1 MLVAFG
7 SDHRGFRLKEKL
19 KAIVARLGHQIE
31 DCGTYS
37 ADPADYPDYA
47 RAVANSVATRR
58 AERGILICAT
68 GIGMSI
74 AANRIAGVR
83 AALCDSVWLARR
95 SRLHNDANVLCLG
108 AEVVTAK
115 QAERIVRVWLATEF
129 EGGRHARRL
138 RKLEQNCRG

>member
-1 MLVAFG
+1 MLIAFG

-19 KAIVARLGHQIE
+19 KAAVERLGHKVE

-37 ADPADYPDYA
+37 PDPADYPDYA
-47 RAVANSVATRR
+47 RLVANNVATRR

-74 AANRIAGVR
+74 AANRVAGVR

-115 QAERIVRVWLATEF
+115 QAERIVRVWLVTEF

-138 RKLEQNCRG
+138 RKLEQNCRE